1 MVEQPSV
8 PCPVPDEQ
16 QPLQE
21 YEQMRAA
28 WLYRWA
34 TLAAG
39 PYWRKLGWIWAWSWL
54 AAGPIAA
61 GSFAPARAP
70 FAFAI
75 AGSVGAALPVLLV
88 LLRMYTGWAYVRDR
102 LARESVPYEESGWYD
117 GQTWDKPP
125 EVLTRDRLVAEY
137 QVQPLLRR
145 LRATSGIV
153 LGGALAA
160 IASGWL
166 AVRIAPGLF

>member
-1 MVEQPSV
+1 MVEPSV
-8 PCPVPDEQ
+8 PCPVPSEQ

-34 TLAAG
+34 MLAPA

-61 GSFAPARAP
+61 ASFAPARAP
-70 FAFAI
+70 VQFAI
-75 AGSVGAALPVLLV
+75 AGGVGAALPVVLV
-88 LLRMYTGWAYVRDR
+88 LLRIYSGWAYVCDR
-102 LARESVPYEESGWYD
+102 LARDAVPYEESGWYD
-117 GQTWDKPP
+117 GQTWVKPP

-145 LRATSGIV
+145 LRATFAVV
-153 LGGALAA
+153 LGVAAAA
-160 IASGWL
+160 IAVWSLAARTAPWL
-166 AVRIAPGLF
+166 H